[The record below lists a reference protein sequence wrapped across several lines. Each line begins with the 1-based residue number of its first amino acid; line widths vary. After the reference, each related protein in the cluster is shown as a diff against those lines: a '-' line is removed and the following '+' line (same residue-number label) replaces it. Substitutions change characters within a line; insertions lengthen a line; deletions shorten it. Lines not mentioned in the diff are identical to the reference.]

1 MCVDEYLLV
10 VENLAR
16 SAVLVDLVKDF
27 SFVGIFLIIS
37 RGFLNEIRVEKVV
50 QFRILQSSNKSKIE
64 S

>member
-37 RGFLNEIRVEKVV
+37 RGFLNEIRVEKAV